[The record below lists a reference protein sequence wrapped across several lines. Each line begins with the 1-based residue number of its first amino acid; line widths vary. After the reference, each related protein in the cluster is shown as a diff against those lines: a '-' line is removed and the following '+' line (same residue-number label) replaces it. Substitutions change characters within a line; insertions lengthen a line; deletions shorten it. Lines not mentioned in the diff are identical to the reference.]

1 MILFPLYP
9 SGGIVTNP
17 LPLLTNS
24 LSPGSSIVKFLS
36 LVKDC
41 IEKLSS
47 ASSIVFRSLPEGIA
61 VQLTLD
67 RDPHGNVQVSRIETE
82 NCLSIWLK
90 QNWMSERK
98 RKNSLC

>member
-17 LPLLTNS
+17 LPLLANS

-36 LVKDC
+36 LGKDC

-47 ASSIVFRSLPEGIA
+47 AL
-61 VQLTLD
+61 
-67 RDPHGNVQVSRIETE
+67 
-82 NCLSIWLK
+82 
-90 QNWMSERK
+90 
-98 RKNSLC
+98 